1 MVCGC
6 TSVCA
11 FPGRHAGAD
20 DISSRLGCEQCQ
32 HGYYQDKVHSHVT
45 VAEVPFMTSN
55 NAVAALLLF
64 WLMTV
69 SKLFFFIF
77 LRYGC
82 YEE

>member
-1 MVCGC
+1 MY
-6 TSVCA
+6 THTERA
-11 FPGRHAGAD
+11 N
-20 DISSRLGCEQCQ
+20 
-32 HGYYQDKVHSHVT
+32 YQDKVHSHVT